1 MSCNHTLRVMTS
13 LSIFIMMIFFPC
25 HLLAQ
30 ENRQNVEHEAGF
42 YYTVQKGDTLWNL
55 SKRFSDSPW
64 LWPDL
69 WKENNQIANPHR
81 IYPGE
86 RVRLFHQKG
95 TESYLVKSAEN
106 TPPPKPKEEP
116 PKELPYYYYA
126 LIDRIGFISKTPV
139 TPRGTIIKVK
149 DNKGMI
155 GTGDLVY
162 IRPQGDQPLTLG
174 EKYTVYRT
182 LTPLVD
188 KKTRSLIGTQH
199 FLTGVV
205 EITQKEP
212 GFATAKVI
220 RSFRDI
226 QIDDLLMPCE
236 QRSPKITLT
245 ESAKGLNG
253 KILTAEEKAELLGA
267 GTVAFIDKGQNDG
280 VKTGQSYSIYYQEK
294 QRVDP
299 QKKEDTLL
307 PPVVYGTLL
316 VLHTEP
322 TVSTVLITHSEQ
334 VINPEATFRSPV
346 E

>member
-1 MSCNHTLRVMTS
+1 MSCNHTFRVMTC
-13 LSIFIMMIFFPC
+13 LSIFMMMILFPFR
-25 HLLAQ
+25 LLAQ
-30 ENRQNVEHEAGF
+30 QNRQIVEHEAGF

-81 IYPGE
+81 IYRGE

-95 TESYLVKSAEN
+95 TESYAVRSVEK
-106 TPPPKPKEEP
+106 TPPPQEEP
-116 PKELPYYYYA
+116 PKELPYYYYSP
-126 LIDRIGFISKTPV
+126 IDSIGFIKKTPV
-139 TPRGTIIKVK
+139 TPRGSIFKVK
-149 DNKGMI
+149 DDKGMI

-162 IRPQGDQPLTLG
+162 IRQLGDQPLTLG

-182 LTPLVD
+182 ITPLVD
-188 KKTRSLIGTQH
+188 KKTKALIGTQH

-205 EITQKEP
+205 EITQKDP
-212 GFATAKVI
+212 NFVMAKVI

-226 QIDDLLMPCE
+226 QLNDLLMPYE
-236 QRSPKITLT
+236 QRSPKITLI
-245 ESAKGLNG
+245 ESQKGLNG
-253 KILTAEEKAELLGA
+253 KILAAEEKAELLGD

-280 VKTGQSYSIYYQEK
+280 VKAGQFYSVYYQEK

-299 QKKEDTLL
+299 KKKEDVLL
-307 PPVVYGTLL
+307 PPVVYGSLL

-322 TVSTVLITHSEQ
+322 TTSTVLITHSEQ
-334 VINPEATFRSPV
+334 AIQPEATFRSPM

>member
-1 MSCNHTLRVMTS
+1 MFCNHTLRVMTS
-13 LSIFIMMIFFPC
+13 LSIFIMVIFFPF

-95 TESYLVKSAEN
+95 TESYLVKSEEN
-106 TPPPKPKEEP
+106 TLPPPKEEP

-126 LIDRIGFISKTPV
+126 LIDSIGFISKTPV

-149 DNKGMI
+149 DDKSMI

-162 IRPQGDQPLTLG
+162 IRPQNDQPLTLG
-174 EKYTVYRT
+174 EKYAVYRT
-182 LTPLVD
+182 LTPLID

-205 EITQKEP
+205 EITQKEL
-212 GFATAKVI
+212 GFVTAKVI

-226 QIDDLLMPCE
+226 QINDLLMPYE
-236 QRSPKITLT
+236 QRSPKITLI

-253 KILTAEEKAELLGA
+253 KILIAEEKAELLGD

-280 VKTGQSYSIYYQEK
+280 VRTGQSYSIYYQEK
-294 QRVDP
+294 QRLDP
-299 QKKEDTLL
+299 QKKEDALM